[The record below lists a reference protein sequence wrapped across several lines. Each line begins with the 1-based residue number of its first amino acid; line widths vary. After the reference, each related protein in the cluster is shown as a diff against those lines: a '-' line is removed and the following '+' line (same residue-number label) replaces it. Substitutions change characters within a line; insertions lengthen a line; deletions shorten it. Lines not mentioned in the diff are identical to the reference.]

1 MTLTKKR
8 DLDKYAH
15 VHKGKSLR
23 VMTGCTTVFSSNHSY
38 HHDDEVTRHQGYA
51 TRCNRFARK
60 WKENEEMK
68 RKWREN
74 QEMKRKWRENQEMK
88 RKWRENEEMERF
100 SLSTFHHSL
109 CISSLSIPFLYQT
122 LSHFVAKCQIQHFCR
137 HCHKKKLN
145 ISAMRKYFWVVFDA
159 RKFRQLCQPARY
171 GICRKWHK
179 RYLRQKILPLPLK
192 FSKINAKKLFFL

>member
-1 MTLTKKR
+1 MTMMTLTKKR

-74 QEMKRKWRENQEMK
+74 
-88 RKWRENEEMERF
+88 EEMERF
-100 SLSTFHHSL
+100 FTLY
-109 CISSLSIPFLYQT
+109 ISSFSPYFISLYPFPI
-122 LSHFVAKCQIQHFCR
+122 SNFVTFCR
-137 HCHKKKLN
+137 KMLD
-145 ISAMRKYFWVVFDA
+145 IALLSP
-159 RKFRQLCQPARY
+159 LS
-171 GICRKWHK
+171 
-179 RYLRQKILPLPLK
+179 QKT
-192 FSKINAKKLFFL
+192 

>member
-1 MTLTKKR
+1 MTMMTLTKKR

-74 QEMKRKWRENQEMK
+74 
-88 RKWRENEEMERF
+88 EEME
-100 SLSTFHHSL
+100 
-109 CISSLSIPFLYQT
+109 
-122 LSHFVAKCQIQHFCR
+122 
-137 HCHKKKLN
+137 
-145 ISAMRKYFWVVFDA
+145 
-159 RKFRQLCQPARY
+159 
-171 GICRKWHK
+171 GE
-179 RYLRQKILPLPLK
+179 
-192 FSKINAKKLFFL
+192 